1 MNCPFFNAGKASA
14 LVFPEK
20 YITLT
25 KGDTLKLI
33 CIVNEETISIM
44 WKKDGDLI
52 TEKAVIE
59 TRLDEE
65 NSKLDITEVVEEDSG
80 EYSCEARNKPGTV
93 ARSVVTVNVKGK
105 LFKQPHIIS
114 VNNYVITRP
123 PSIFLRNLF
132 QWFFSLLETRNLKGI

>member
-1 MNCPFFNAGKASA
+1 M
-14 LVFPEK
+14 
-20 YITLT
+20 
-25 KGDTLKLI
+25 I

-65 NSKLDITEVVEEDSG
+65 NSKLTLTEVVEEDSG

-93 ARSVVTVNVKGK
+93 AHSVVTVNVKGK
-105 LFKQPHIIS
+105 LFKELYII
-114 VNNYVITRP
+114 
-123 PSIFLRNLF
+123 
-132 QWFFSLLETRNLKGI
+132 

>member
-93 ARSVVTVNVKGK
+93 ARSVVTVNVKSK
-105 LFKQPHIIS
+105 LFKQPHIILII
-114 VNNYVITRP
+114 NYVR
-123 PSIFLRNLF
+123 
-132 QWFFSLLETRNLKGI
+132 SLL